1 MAWVAIQIRF
11 EENLPTYFEYGG
23 SFPIDALP
31 PSSTDVRLY
40 KSAAFAPW
48 GRAYEFRCSEAE
60 YRSWVEM
67 KRRKDPDLS
76 PIRTGKN
83 DMIPTISR
91 SGEISFDRLD
101 VFLVSDWKEQDAGYY
116 LVYDP
121 KNGRAV
127 TWSHTR

>member
-1 MAWVAIQIRF
+1 
-11 EENLPTYFEYGG
+11 
-23 SFPIDALP
+23 
-31 PSSTDVRLY
+31 
-40 KSAAFAPW
+40 
-48 GRAYEFRCSEAE
+48 
-60 YRSWVEM
+60 M

-76 PIRTGKN
+76 PIRTGEN